1 MTTKMFVTIG
11 RQLGSGGYQI
21 GKCLAKKLGISFYA
35 KELLEMA
42 SKESGLNRKFY
53 ERADEQPVGNFIGG
67 FFGGQLPFATEGLS
81 FGNNC
86 LGQDALFKDQSDV
99 IRAIS
104 KKESALFMGRCA
116 DYILREEPTLIKL
129 FIHAPLDIRIKRLRE
144 SGRLEDPDHA
154 ERLIQKADKSRAA
167 YYDFYTNNEWGKA
180 SSYDLCVDSSKM
192 SLDEIVDFL
201 YTYCMGRIKDE
212 PR

>member
-1 MTTKMFVTIG
+1 MKNKMFVTIG
-11 RQLGSGGYQI
+11 RQLGSGGYEI
-21 GKCLAKKLGISFYA
+21 GIRLAKKLGISFYA

-42 SKESGLNRKFY
+42 SQESGLNKRFY
-53 ERADEQPVGNFIGG
+53 ERADEQPIGNFIGG
-67 FFGGQLPFATEGLS
+67 FFGAQLPFATEGLC

-116 DYILREEPTLIKL
+116 DYILREEPNLIRI
-129 FIHAPLDIRIKRLRE
+129 FIHAPINIRIERLRN
-144 SGRLEDPDHA
+144 SGRLEEPNHA
-154 ERLIQKADKSRAA
+154 ERLIQKADKSRSA

-180 SSYDLCVDSSKM
+180 SSYDLCIDSSKM
-192 SLDEIVDFL
+192 ISDDLVEFL
-201 YTYCMGRIKDE
+201 YNYCKLRITSL
-212 PR
+212 

>member
-1 MTTKMFVTIG
+1 MVNKMFISIG
-11 RQLGSGGYQI
+11 RQLGSGGYEI
-21 GKCLAKKLGISFYA
+21 GNRLAKKLGISFYA

-42 SKESGLNRKFY
+42 SKESGLNRRFY
-53 ERADEQPVGNFIGG
+53 ERADEQPIGNFIGG

-81 FGNNC
+81 FGTNC

-116 DYILREEPTLIKL
+116 DYILRREPNLIKIFL
-129 FIHAPLDIRIKRLRE
+129 YAPIDIRIERLRG
-144 SGRLEDPDHA
+144 SGRLDDPDNA

-180 SSYDLCVDSSKM
+180 SSYDICVDSSKL
-192 SLDEIVDFL
+192 SSDELVEFL
-201 YTYCMGRIKDE
+201 YNYCMVRMKSE
-212 PR
+212 